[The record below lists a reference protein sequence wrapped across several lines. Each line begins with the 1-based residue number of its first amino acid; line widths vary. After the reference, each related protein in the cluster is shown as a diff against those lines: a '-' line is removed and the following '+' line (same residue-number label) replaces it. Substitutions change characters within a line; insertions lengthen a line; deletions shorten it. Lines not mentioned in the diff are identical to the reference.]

1 MLSTLVQRQKI
12 WAIPM
17 MVSLALSWCLLFC
30 GQLFAASH
38 DAELQ
43 AEVPSCHGT
52 VVDRTVAEA
61 QVHELLSDHDLC
73 SGCALDAVQTA
84 TPELPAVVLWLQ
96 AVVEPVPAELP
107 AEQHSLY
114 LAQGPPYPRTTPL
127 YLEKSLLL
135 I

>member
-30 GQLFAASH
+30 GQLFAANQ
-38 DAELQ
+38 APELQ
-43 AEVPSCHGT
+43 PELPPCHG
-52 VVDRTVAEA
+52 VVAE
-61 QVHELLSDHDLC
+61 QLIHELLPEHDLC
-73 SGCALDAVQTA
+73 SACALDAVQTV

-96 AVVEPVPAELP
+96 AVVEPALAELP
-107 AEQHSLY
+107 SEQHSLY
-114 LAQGPPYPRTTPL
+114 LAQGPPSPRTTPL
-127 YLEKSLLL
+127 YLQKSLLL

>member
-38 DAELQ
+38 HAELQ
-43 AEVPSCHGT
+43 AEVPSCHG
-52 VVDRTVAEA
+52 VVAEA
-61 QVHELLSDHDLC
+61 QVHELLPEHDLC

-96 AVVEPVPAELP
+96 AVIEPVLAELP

>member
-1 MLSTLVQRQKI
+1 
-12 WAIPM
+12 M

-30 GQLFAASH
+30 AQLFATESPSFQAS
-38 DAELQ
+38 Q
-43 AEVPSCHGT
+43 AQLEQPSCHST
-52 VVDRTVAEA
+52 IAEA
-61 QVHELLSDHDLC
+61 SLHELLPEHDLC

-96 AVVEPVPAELP
+96 AVVEPMPAELP